1 MTVSN
6 MKSAFSF
13 LVAIVV
19 ASIFHSCG
27 TEYFECTVMSPETD
41 EVLPQKGC
49 AMKVPFR
56 HYPVTR
62 FQPGQAY
69 QDFRFQ
75 AKVNGEVYSYALTP
89 DSVDEDMDWQYF
101 TAIVPWNDSYE
112 QRTVSIEISYDSDY
126 SGKHW
131 TEWEEIYSCN
141 QLGLSNGQTPV
152 LEDLKNRTVALKSKG
167 KTFKMNVADNAS
179 GQALKLLLL
188 EGDLSV
194 EMYVADNCMSSMNG
208 DATRLLSERIPL
220 NHKEF
225 KAISVGELHMYD
237 YGFFCIENENRKR
250 GISGRDTMLGQIVKE
265 DRGSFNRFCLDE
277 SDGLV
282 ITLTLLP

>member
-6 MKSAFSF
+6 MKSTFSF
-13 LVAIVV
+13 LAAIFV

-27 TEYFECTVMSPETD
+27 TEYFECTVISPETD

-62 FQPGQAY
+62 FQPGQVY

-112 QRTVSIEISYDSDY
+112 QRTVSIEISYDSNY

-194 EMYVADNCMSSMNG
+194 EMYVADNCMSSMTG

>member
-1 MTVSN
+1 
-6 MKSAFSF
+6 MKRVIHILA
-13 LVAIVV
+13 AIVL
-19 ASIFHSCG
+19 ASVFHSCG

-41 EVLPQKGC
+41 EVLPQEGC
-49 AMKVPFR
+49 AIKVPFR

-62 FQPGQAY
+62 FQPGEAK

-89 DSVDEDMDWQYF
+89 GGISGNMDLQYF

-112 QRTVSIEISYDSDY
+112 QRNVSIEISYDSDY

-152 LEDLKNRTVALKSKG
+152 LEDLENRTVALKSNG
-167 KTFKMNVADNAS
+167 KTFKMDVADNAS
-179 GQALKLLLL
+179 GEALKVLLL
-188 EGDLSV
+188 EGDLSF
-194 EMYVADNCMSSMNG
+194 EMYVADNCMSSMTG
-208 DATRLLSERIPL
+208 DVTRLLGERIPL
-220 NHKEF
+220 NHKEY
-225 KAISVGELHMYD
+225 KAISVGELHMID
-237 YGFFCIENENRKR
+237 SGFFIIENENRKR
-250 GISGRDTMLGQIVKE
+250 GISGRDTILGQIVKE
-265 DRGSFNRFCLDE
+265 DRDSFHSFCMDE
-277 SDGLV
+277 SDGLI

>member
-1 MTVSN
+1 
-6 MKSAFSF
+6 MKRVFYI
-13 LVAIVV
+13 LTAIVV
-19 ASIFHSCG
+19 ASVFHSCG

-41 EVLPQKGC
+41 EVLPQEGC
-49 AMKVPFR
+49 ALKVPFR

-62 FQPGQAY
+62 FQPGEAK

-89 DSVDEDMDWQYF
+89 GGISGNMDLQYF

-152 LEDLKNRTVALKSKG
+152 LEDLENRTVALKSNG
-167 KTFKMNVADNAS
+167 KTFKMDVADNAS
-179 GQALKLLLL
+179 GEALKVLLL
-188 EGDLSV
+188 EGDLSF
-194 EMYVADNCMSSMNG
+194 EMYVADNCMSSMSG
-208 DATRLLSERIPL
+208 DATRLLGERIPL
-220 NHKEF
+220 NHKEY
-225 KAISVGELHMYD
+225 KAISIGELHMSD
-237 YGFFCIENENRKR
+237 SGFFIIENENRKR
-250 GISGRDTMLGQIVKE
+250 GINGRNTILGQIVKE
-265 DRGSFNRFCLDE
+265 DRDSFHSFCMDE
-277 SDGLV
+277 SDGLIV
-282 ITLTLLP
+282 TLTLLP

>member
-1 MTVSN
+1 
-6 MKSAFSF
+6 MKRVIHILA
-13 LVAIVV
+13 AIVV
-19 ASIFHSCG
+19 ASVFHSCG

-41 EVLPQKGC
+41 EVLPQEGC
-49 AMKVPFR
+49 ALKVPFR

-62 FQPGQAY
+62 FQPGEAK

-89 DSVDEDMDWQYF
+89 GGISGGMDLQYF

-152 LEDLKNRTVALKSKG
+152 LEDLENRTVALKSNG
-167 KTFKMNVADNAS
+167 KTFKMDVADNAS
-179 GQALKLLLL
+179 GEALKVLLL
-188 EGDLSV
+188 EGDLSF
-194 EMYVADNCMSSMNG
+194 EMYVADNCMSSMTG
-208 DATRLLSERIPL
+208 DATRLLGERIPL
-220 NHKEF
+220 NHKEY
-225 KAISVGELHMYD
+225 KAISIGELHMSD
-237 YGFFCIENENRKR
+237 SGFFTIENENRKR
-250 GISGRDTMLGQIVKE
+250 GISGRNTILGQIVKE
-265 DRGSFNRFCLDE
+265 DRDSFHSFCMDE
-277 SDGLV
+277 SDGL
-282 ITLTLLP
+282 ILTLTLLP

>member
-1 MTVSN
+1 

-13 LVAIVV
+13 LIAIVV

-49 AMKVPFR
+49 ALKVPFR

-89 DSVDEDMDWQYF
+89 GGISGDMDLQYF

>member
-1 MTVSN
+1 

-49 AMKVPFR
+49 ALKVPFR

-167 KTFKMNVADNAS
+167 KTFKMNIADNAS

-194 EMYVADNCMSSMNG
+194 EMYVADNCMSSMTG